1 VGTKGATEGAT
12 GTTGATG
19 YVDLSTAGP
28 ATTVTI
34 PSSGNAL
41 VTVTGEETNSSNGSS
56 SGTPV
61 ATYMGFAVSGNTTQA
76 ASDTK
81 ALVLQQNA
89 SENSSRIQV
98 QASATYL
105 VTLLAAGSNTFTAK
119 YRVSTGTG
127 TWVNRSIIV
136 VPLP

>member
-1 VGTKGATEGAT
+1 
-12 GTTGATG
+12 
-19 YVDLSTAGP
+19 
-28 ATTVTI
+28 
-34 PSSGNAL
+34 
-41 VTVTGEETNSSNGSS
+41 
-56 SGTPV
+56 
-61 ATYMGFAVSGNTTQA
+61 MGFAVSGNTTQA

-136 VPLP
+136 GPLP